1 MIDFKQQNERLSDSN
16 GKAKID
22 RTQSRSQS
30 DLSAHDAPA
39 YPIANPT
46 GCTSASLSVHR
57 SEAKVD
63 GRAAN
68 SD

>member
-1 MIDFKQQNERLSDSN
+1 MIDLKQQNERLSGSD

-22 RTQSRSQS
+22 RTQSWSQS
-30 DLSAHDAPA
+30 DLSAYNARA

-46 GCTSASLSVHR
+46 GCTGASLSVPR